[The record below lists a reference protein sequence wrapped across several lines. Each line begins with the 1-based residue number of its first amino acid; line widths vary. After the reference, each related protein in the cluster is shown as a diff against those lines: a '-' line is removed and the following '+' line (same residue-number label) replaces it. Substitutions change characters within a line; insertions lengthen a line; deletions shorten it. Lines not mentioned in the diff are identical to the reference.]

1 MSRELFASTTGD
13 ARYNLFFGPE
23 EMDLFD
29 NYSTELFEIV
39 TQTSV
44 KYWRIE
50 KDASNP
56 NNLYGESDSK
66 IARQPVI
73 VYCFIQQDEPVTETG
88 RYGTDIKRRLEIFMH
103 KDRLVE
109 VGVVPRIGDFIEYS
123 NQFYEIYEANAP
135 NLYPYSQTKMGVLVR
150 CLSAREGVFD
160 GMRDNAN
167 NEYVADGDNP
177 F

>member
-13 ARYNLFFGPE
+13 ARYNLFFGPQ
-23 EMDLFD
+23 EMELMDD
-29 NYSTELFEIV
+29 YSTELFEIIA
-39 TQTSV
+39 QTSV

-50 KDASNP
+50 KDFSNP

-66 IARQPVI
+66 MARQPVI

-88 RYGTDIKRRLEIFMH
+88 RYGTDIKRRLELFMH
-103 KDRLVE
+103 KDRLTE

-135 NLYPYSQTKMGVLVR
+135 NLYTYSQTKMGVLVR
-150 CLSAREGVFD
+150 CLSTREGVFD
-160 GMRDNAN
+160 GMRDNDNQESDAN
-167 NEYVADGDNP
+167 SENP
-177 F
+177 Y

>member
-103 KDRLVE
+103 KEKLV
-109 VGVVPRIGDFIEYS
+109 
-123 NQFYEIYEANAP
+123 
-135 NLYPYSQTKMGVLVR
+135 LCLVLVTSLNIAISFMKYMKLTLLTYTLIHKLR
-150 CLSAREGVFD
+150 WEFW
-160 GMRDNAN
+160 
-167 NEYVADGDNP
+167 
-177 F
+177 